1 MKYNKK
7 EFNDKE
13 YWKDGCNGFCNCCGN
28 PIEEPENS
36 QCDGCEQEWE
46 ERDNEQEII

>member
-1 MKYNKK
+1 M
-7 EFNDKE
+7 
-13 YWKDGCNGFCNCCGN
+13 KDGCNGFCNCCGN
-28 PIEEPENS
+28 PIEEAENS